1 MKVSESTR
9 SKRRKQTAEV
19 FTPPELV
26 NEILDKLDPSAWDPE
41 KTFCDPAAGNGNF
54 LVEVYRRKVETYH
67 HDPLVALTTVYG
79 VELMEDNVAEL
90 RDRMLS
96 LALEYGVSRD
106 DAMRVLNKNIVCHDA
121 LTYDFSFGEDGKV
134 STSKER
140 PFMFGGVRL

>member
-1 MKVSESTR
+1 MTVSETTR

-26 NEILDKLDPSAWDPE
+26 NEMLDKLPSEVWAEE

-54 LVEVYRRKVETYH
+54 LVEVYRRKVETHH
-67 HDPLVALTTVYG
+67 HDPLAALITIYG

-96 LALEYGVSRD
+96 LALEYGLSRD
-106 DAMRVLNKNIVCHDA
+106 DAIRVLNKNIVCHDA
-121 LTYDFSFGEDGKV
+121 LTYDFSFREDGKV

-140 PFMFGGVRL
+140 PFIFGGVRL